1 METKMK
7 TIRKEM
13 NAGDLKG
20 IIDLPNYDDNQRV
33 EIIVSP
39 AKQFVHKLRQM
50 SPEEIEASLNKLEGC
65 LKGLV
70 DPTKDM
76 AYWREERLAEK
87 HGLKFAD

>member
-1 METKMK
+1 METTLK

-20 IIDLPNYDDNQRV
+20 IIDLPNYDDDQRV
-33 EIIVSP
+33 KITVEPKEPVEER
-39 AKQFVHKLRQM
+39 KKM
-50 SPEEIEASLNKLEGC
+50 SPEEIEAALKSLTGC

-76 AYWREERLAEK
+76 AYWRGERLAERY
-87 HGLKFAD
+87 GLKFTD

>member
-39 AKQFVHKLRQM
+39 AAPVVERKKM
-50 SPEEIEASLNKLEGC
+50 TPEEIEAALGRLTGC

-76 AYWREERLAEK
+76 AYWRGERLAEK